1 MKAIRPIKFRGKDNH
16 GKWREGCYVK
26 FDGLQGA
33 IYYPIYHRVQG
44 DEFKVVRT
52 DWCYVDEET
61 VGQFTGLRDKNGRNI
76 YEGDILKVGDEKQKI
91 EVRFVRGVFAFLW
104 DGNLDDEFPTGS
116 PTYEWAEVVGNIHD
130 NPKMLKR

>member
-33 IYYPIYHRVQG
+33 IYYPIYHRVKG
-44 DEFKVVRT
+44 DAFKVVRT

-61 VGQFTGLRDKNGRNI
+61 VGQFTGLRDKNGRGI

-104 DGNLDDEFPTGS
+104 NGNIDDEFPTGS
-116 PTYEWAEVVGNIHD
+116 PTHEWAEVVGNIHD